1 MQKVELFSI
10 NKIISLFV
18 LIVLVCSCSGI
29 KPGSKSKGGKYFEA
43 FYIGEG
49 KNQFFIKPLEFESE
63 GIDMKI
69 DFTIRDF
76 EYAEIGGVANFSVF
90 SDDLLNQID
99 SVRISNDFKVFNIS
113 DINRMFFEKYKK
125 GYQIRSSMILSDDV
139 IDFFFSSTDLQIEIF
154 FKNNKA
160 VFQTNK
166 SLNQVRDAINS
177 DLIQLLK
184 YY

>member
-10 NKIISLFV
+10 NKALSLFI
-18 LIVLVCSCSGI
+18 LIILVCSCSGI

-49 KNQFFIKPLEFESE
+49 KNQYFIKPLEFDSE
-63 GIDMKI
+63 GFVLKI

-90 SDDLLNQID
+90 TDELINQID
-99 SVRISNDFKVFNIS
+99 SVRIFNDNSEFNIS
-113 DINRMFFEKYKK
+113 DINRMFFEKYKS
-125 GYQIRSSMILSDDV
+125 GYQIRSSMTLSAEV
-139 IDFFFSSTDLQIEIF
+139 IDSFFSSSELKIEIF
-154 FKNNKA
+154 FKNSKS
-160 VFQTNK
+160 VFHSNK
-166 SLNQVRDAINS
+166 SLNQVRNVINS